1 MLKKYSPALLCLLVI
16 LWLPTLLVC
25 HAGESRPDGR
35 MFRYRITSRGFGV
48 GELKTVISPMK
59 HAGGRAVRFESDLA
73 IDANLLL
80 FKVMSRNRD
89 DAVIGEHG
97 TLSYRRHGTEDGRS
111 LTVDAALEGGVFRF
125 RMNDNGVAR
134 TVAVPRSSY
143 DFTTMDCPETT
154 MQREGDTMEVRL
166 LDMEHARVVTR
177 KFHWIKSE
185 ELEVC
190 GKRVRCRV
198 VDFSDENNSCR
209 RWVSNDERGVV
220 IARQDGRGKG
230 KNYSLRMVS
239 ITDVPA

>member
-1 MLKKYSPALLCLLVI
+1 MLKKSSLVLI
-16 LWLPTLLVC
+16 CLWLSSILVC
-25 HAGESRPDGR
+25 HAEQSRPGGR
-35 MFRYRITSRGFGV
+35 ILRYKVTSRGLGV
-48 GELKTVISPMK
+48 GDMKTVISPVQ

-80 FKVMSRNRD
+80 FKVTSSSRED
-89 DAVIGEHG
+89 GVIGEHG
-97 TLSYRRHGTEDGRS
+97 TLSYHRQGQENGRS
-111 LTVDAALEGGVFRF
+111 LTVDAALEGAGFRF
-125 RMNDNGVAR
+125 RVNDNGVSR
-134 TVAVPRSSY
+134 TVTVPRASY
-143 DFTTMDCPETT
+143 DFTTLDCPETT

-185 ELEVC
+185 ELEVG

-198 VDFSDENNSCR
+198 VDFSDENNNCR